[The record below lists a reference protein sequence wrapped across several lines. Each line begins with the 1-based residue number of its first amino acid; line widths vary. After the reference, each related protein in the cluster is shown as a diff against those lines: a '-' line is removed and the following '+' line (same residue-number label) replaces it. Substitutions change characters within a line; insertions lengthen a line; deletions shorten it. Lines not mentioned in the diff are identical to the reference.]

1 MWMQNQRLN
10 ALKTLLR
17 IAEKSVGP
25 KPGFEITDVIK
36 LFFLL
41 GEGSPKGRKSLS
53 EELKLGEGSVRT
65 LLNRLQEGGLV
76 KMERGGC
83 RLTES
88 GASIYREFAKMI
100 TQPKPVDA
108 GPLSQGA
115 WNYTILIRG
124 SAVKIRSGLEQRDA
138 AVRAGANGA
147 TTLIYVAGRFSLPSA
162 DVDVEKTYPSSF
174 WKTLRDLLNPKD
186 GDSIII
192 VGAGYA
198 KAAERGALTA
208 ALQTLL
214 ADIPISQKT

>member
-1 MWMQNQRLN
+1 MQNQQLN
-10 ALKTLLR
+10 ALKTLLK
-17 IAEKSVGP
+17 IAEKPVGP
-25 KPGFEITDVIK
+25 KPEFEVTDVVK

-41 GEGSPKGRKSLS
+41 GEGAPRGRKSLS
-53 EELKLGEGSVRT
+53 KELELGEGSVRT
-65 LLNRLQEGGLV
+65 MLSRLQEGGFV

-88 GASIYREFAKMI
+88 GASIYRELARML

-115 WNYTILIRG
+115 CNYSILVRG

-138 AVRAGANGA
+138 AVRAGAKGA
-147 TTLIYVAGRFSLPSA
+147 TTLIYVAGRFLLPGV
-162 DVDVEKTYPSSF
+162 DVDVEKAYPSGF
-174 WKTLRDLLNPKD
+174 WKTLRDLLNPRD

-192 VGAGYA
+192 VGADSA

>member
-1 MWMQNQRLN
+1 MQNQKLN
-10 ALKTLLR
+10 TLKTLIK
-17 IAEKSVGP
+17 IAEKPIGP

-36 LFFLL
+36 LFFVL
-41 GEGSPKGRKSLS
+41 GEGAPRGRKSLS
-53 EELKLGEGSVRT
+53 KELQLGEGSVRT
-65 LLNRLQEGGLV
+65 LLSRLQEFALV

-88 GASIYREFAKMI
+88 GVSIYRELAKMI

-115 WNYTILIRG
+115 WNYVILIRE
-124 SAVKIRSGLEQRDA
+124 SAAKIRSGLEQRDA
-138 AVRAGANGA
+138 AVRAGASGA
-147 TTLIYVAGRFSLPSA
+147 TTVIYAAGRFSLPGV

-174 WKTLRDLLNPKD
+174 WRALRDLLNPKD
-186 GDSIII
+186 GDTIII
-192 VGAGYA
+192 VGASSA

-214 ADIPISQKT
+214 ADIQLSQKT

>member
-1 MWMQNQRLN
+1 MQNQQLN
-10 ALKTLLR
+10 ALKILLKM
-17 IAEKSVGP
+17 AEKPIGP
-25 KPGFEITDVIK
+25 KPGFEVTDIIK

-41 GEGSPKGRKSLS
+41 GEGAPKGRKSLS
-53 EELKLGEGSVRT
+53 KELQLGEGSVRT
-65 LLNRLQEGGLV
+65 LLNRLQESDLV

-88 GASIYREFAKMI
+88 GLSIYRELVEMI
-100 TQPKPVDA
+100 TPPKPVDA

-115 WNYTILIRG
+115 WNYAILVRG

-138 AVRAGANGA
+138 AVRAGASGA
-147 TTLIYVAGRFSLPSA
+147 TTLLYAAGRFSLPGV
-162 DVDVEKTYPSSF
+162 DVDAEKTYPSIF
-174 WKTLRDLLNPKD
+174 WKTLKDLLNPKD

-192 VGAGYA
+192 VGAGSA

>member
-1 MWMQNQRLN
+1 MKNQQLN
-10 ALKTLLR
+10 TLKTLIK
-17 IAEKSVGP
+17 IAEKPIGP

-41 GEGSPKGRKSLS
+41 GESSPKGRKILS
-53 EELKLGEGSVRT
+53 KELQLGEGSVRT
-65 LLNRLQEGGLV
+65 LLSRLQESGFV

-83 RLTES
+83 RLTDS
-88 GASIYREFAKMI
+88 GLFIYRELAKII
-100 TQPKPVDA
+100 TQPKPIDA

-115 WNYTILIRG
+115 WNYVILIRE
-124 SAVKIRSGLEQRDA
+124 SAAKIRSGLEQRDA

-147 TTLIYVAGRFSLPSA
+147 TTLLYLAGRFSLPGV
-162 DVDVEKTYPSSF
+162 DVDVEKAYPSSF
-174 WKTLRDLLNPKD
+174 WKTVRDLLNPKD

-192 VGAGYA
+192 VGASSA

-214 ADIPISQKT
+214 ADMPLTQKT

>member
-1 MWMQNQRLN
+1 MQSQQLN
-10 ALKTLLR
+10 ALKILLKM
-17 IAEKSVGP
+17 AEKPIGP
-25 KPGFEITDVIK
+25 KPGFEVTDIIK

-41 GEGSPKGRKSLS
+41 GEGAPKGRKSLS
-53 EELKLGEGSVRT
+53 KELQLGEGSVRT
-65 LLNRLQEGGLV
+65 LLNRLQESDLV

-88 GASIYREFAKMI
+88 GLSIYRELVEMI
-100 TQPKPVDA
+100 TPPKPVDA

-115 WNYTILIRG
+115 WNYAILVRG

-138 AVRAGANGA
+138 AVRAGASGA
-147 TTLIYVAGRFSLPSA
+147 TTLLYAAGRFSLPGV
-162 DVDVEKTYPSSF
+162 DVDAEKTYPSIF
-174 WKTLRDLLNPKD
+174 WKTLKDLLNPKD

-192 VGAGYA
+192 VGAGSA

>member
-1 MWMQNQRLN
+1 MQNQQLN
-10 ALKTLLR
+10 VLNTIIK
-17 IAEKSVGP
+17 IAERPIGP
-25 KPGFEITDVIK
+25 KPEFDVTDVIK
-36 LFFLL
+36 LFCVL
-41 GEGSPKGRKSLS
+41 GEGAPKGRKSLS
-53 EELKLGEGSVRT
+53 KELHLGEGSVRT
-65 LLNRLQEGGLV
+65 LLNRLQGNGLV
-76 KMERGGC
+76 RMERGGC

-88 GASIYREFAKMI
+88 GVSIYRALAKMI

-115 WNYTILIRG
+115 WNYAILIRG
-124 SAVKIRSGLEQRDA
+124 SAARIRSGLEQRDA

-147 TTLIYVAGRFSLPSA
+147 TTLIYAAGRFSLPSV

-192 VGAGYA
+192 VGAGSA

-214 ADIPISQKT
+214 ADIPLSQKT

>member
-1 MWMQNQRLN
+1 MQNQQLN
-10 ALKTLLR
+10 ALKTLLK
-17 IAEKSVGP
+17 ISEKPVAP

-41 GEGSPKGRKSLS
+41 GEGAPKGRKSLS
-53 EELKLGEGSVRT
+53 KELELGEGSVRT
-65 LLNRLQEGGLV
+65 LLSRLQESDLV

-88 GASIYREFAKMI
+88 GASIYRELSKMI
-100 TQPKPVDA
+100 TPPKPVDA
-108 GPLSQGA
+108 GPLSHEA
-115 WNYTILIRG
+115 WNYAILIRG

-138 AVRAGANGA
+138 AVRAGAKGA
-147 TTLIYVAGRFSLPSA
+147 TTLIYVGGRFLLPGV
-162 DVDVEKTYPSSF
+162 DVDAEKIYPSTF
-174 WKTLRDLLNPKD
+174 WKTLRDLLNPRD

-192 VGAGYA
+192 VGADSA